1 MNPGIGEE
9 IGSTARGFFNTMSSQ
24 PVMLGM
30 VIIVLAQVAML
41 WYTLKFTGE
50 ARKNEFE
57 LIFKQ
62 QKEFAELLS
71 RCVVP
76 QSFKL
81 QSDESHPIELPPLPT
96 PRPPDAPN

>member
-1 MNPGIGEE
+1 MNPGVGEE
-9 IGSTARGFFNTMSSQ
+9 IGSTARGFITTMSSQ

-30 VIIVLAQVAML
+30 VIIVLSQIAML
-41 WYTLKFTGE
+41 WYTLQFTGA

-62 QKEFAELLS
+62 QSEFAQMLS
-71 RCVVP
+71 KCVVP

-81 QSDESHPIELPPLPT
+81 QSDESQAVELPLPQA
-96 PRPPDAPN
+96 RPKDAPSE

>member
-1 MNPGIGEE
+1 
-9 IGSTARGFFNTMSSQ
+9 MSSQ

-41 WYTLKFTGE
+41 WYTLNFAGQ

-81 QSDESHPIELPPLPT
+81 QSDESRPVELPPLPQA
-96 PRPPDAPN
+96 RPPEAPQ

>member
-1 MNPGIGEE
+1 MNPGAVEE
-9 IGSTARGFFNTMSSQ
+9 GAKVATGFITTMSSQ

-30 VIIVLAQVAML
+30 VIIVLSQIAML
-41 WYTLKFTGE
+41 WYTLNFTGQ

-62 QKEFAELLS
+62 QKEFTELLS

-81 QSDESHPIELPPLPT
+81 QSDESNPVELPPLPQA
-96 PRPPDAPN
+96 RPPDAPN

>member
-1 MNPGIGEE
+1 MNPGISEE
-9 IGSTARGFFNTMSSQ
+9 VGNTARGFFTTMSSQ

-62 QKEFAELLS
+62 QSEFSQMLS
-71 RCVVP
+71 HCVVP
-76 QSFKL
+76 
-81 QSDESHPIELPPLPT
+81 T
-96 PRPPDAPN
+96 PGPK

>member
-9 IGSTARGFFNTMSSQ
+9 IGSTARGFINTMASQ

-30 VIIVLAQVAML
+30 VIIVLSQIAML
-41 WYTLKFTGE
+41 WYTLRFTGD
-50 ARKNEFE
+50 ARKSEFE

-62 QKEFAELLS
+62 QKETAEMLS
-71 RCVVP
+71 RCIVP

-81 QSDESHPIELPPLPT
+81 QSDESQPAELPPKE
-96 PRPPDAPN
+96 DAK